1 MLGSG
6 LIALG
11 LGRSHA
17 AAGLMQFDPMNDWQL
32 SASIAYRGVRQLMA
46 EWGVSLR
53 RGNVLDRLANCRVLV
68 VSEGSIC
75 FGINRSILEMHSLDS
90 QYSVNSLIEIVAGFR
105 IFSSPESIPLFPL
118 QLLLKEKDL
127 EPRHVE
133 SVKAVEGCGLNGV
146 VSGLNMYLGG
156 GFYYI
161 I

>member
-1 MLGSG
+1 
-6 LIALG
+6 
-11 LGRSHA
+11 
-17 AAGLMQFDPMNDWQL
+17 
-32 SASIAYRGVRQLMA
+32 MA

-90 QYSVNSLIEIVAGFR
+90 EYSVNSLIEIVAGFR

-118 QLLLKEKDL
+118 QLLLKENDL
-127 EPRHVE
+127 EPRHVD

-156 GFYYI
+156 GFLLHHLGI
-161 I
+161 PRPNSMPQQAGRHWLFVVVDGNVVGGLLFEDKLDQKVLR